1 MKLFTSA
8 LLVLSSFVA
17 DAFTSLPSQKTA
29 FSRGASLKMSEDGM
43 KLDPS
48 KTALV
53 LVEYQNEF
61 TTEGGKLY
69 DAVKDC
75 MDTKNTLENSKRLLD
90 AARAVGCT
98 VIHLPIAFDKV

>member
-1 MKLFTSA
+1 MSEGE
-8 LLVLSSFVA
+8 S
-17 DAFTSLPSQKTA
+17 DAFKV
-29 FSRGASLKMSEDGM
+29 
-43 KLDPS
+43 DPK

-75 MDTKNTLENSKRLLD
+75 MAAKNTLGNAKNLLE
-90 AARAVGCT
+90 AARKAGTT
-98 VIHLPIAFDKV
+98 VIHLPIAFDKVRLCHSSYVLKNSPFDRILSPSISFHK